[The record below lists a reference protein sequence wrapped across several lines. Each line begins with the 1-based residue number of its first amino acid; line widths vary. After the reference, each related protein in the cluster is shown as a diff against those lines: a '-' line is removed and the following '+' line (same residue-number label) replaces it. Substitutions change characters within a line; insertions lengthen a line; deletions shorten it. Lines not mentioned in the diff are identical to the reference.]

1 MSCGLGGW
9 FCGGNA
15 FLVVGF
21 GLLLVFWWWWALICG
36 WFVMGFWV
44 FFFSSGFVAGGG
56 FHGGGGVRDHIAL
69 VLNTIYVKITKF

>member
-9 FCGGNA
+9 FCSGSA

-36 WFVMGFWV
+36 WFVMGFWD
-44 FFFSSGFVAGGG
+44 FFSLGFVAGGG
-56 FHGGGGVRDHIAL
+56 FHGGGGVRDHTAL
-69 VLNTIYVKITKF
+69 VLKTIYVKISKF

>member
-1 MSCGLGGW
+1 MWLVCYGFLG
-9 FCGGNA
+9 
-15 FLVVGF
+15 
-21 GLLLVFWWWWALICG
+21 
-36 WFVMGFWV
+36 

>member
-1 MSCGLGGW
+1 M
-9 FCGGNA
+9 
-15 FLVVGF
+15 V
-21 GLLLVFWWWWALICG
+21 GLLWVF
-36 WFVMGFWV
+36 GFF